1 MLVAARIDPV
11 LDCCNLNPKVLI
23 CFSLIA
29 FWFNAMLVPFKLFIT
44 VVVPVTWTYG
54 AAFYV
59 YEDGA
64 LSWLGI
70 PGAECSLDSEFL
82 HAASN
87 ASNWQAF
94 RPRKTMAWR
103 QTQSAKHGEESWC
116 FLCLR
121 IGRSQF
127 LV

>member
-1 MLVAARIDPV
+1 MVEL
-11 LDCCNLNPKVLI
+11 CFSEVLI

-29 FWFNAMLVPFKLFIT
+29 LWFNAFLVPLKLFIT

-70 PGAECSLDSEFL
+70 QGAFWNDMTW
-82 HAASN
+82 HG
-87 ASNWQAF
+87 
-94 RPRKTMAWR
+94 MAWMD
-103 QTQSAKHGEESWC
+103 TITF
-116 FLCLR
+116 FLAGN
-121 IGRSQF
+121 IF
-127 LV
+127 LVRK